1 MALARVRT
9 ASVAHVQQSLGVMSL
24 VITDAEAK
32 RNELVLSRVE
42 ELGGSYVWEPEVFAV
57 SLLDVAVGDANAK
70 PLAELVGVGQIA
82 IDATDI
88 ELGTLIEIAAVPGLT
103 SLVIKDGSVAEE
115 GLSKLEAMYP
125 ALDVQTV

>member
-1 MALARVRT
+1 
-9 ASVAHVQQSLGVMSL
+9 MSL

>member
-1 MALARVRT
+1 

-70 PLAELVGVGQIA
+70 PLEELVGVGQIA